1 LHEALF
7 LFASSLKLSEDRTAG
22 AESLLNEV
30 SENGILAMEE
40 AIHAIGEH
48 LRLLQLGEDDLF
60 L

>member
-1 LHEALF
+1 MCSFALVVC
-7 LFASSLKLSEDRTAG
+7 LSDDRTAG

-48 LRLLQLGEDDLF
+48 LRLLQLGEDDIF